1 MLHTAKLPSAPSHCT
16 SSLSF
21 MLHISW
27 STVWLSCH
35 VLLCWSGTEWLCFQ
49 PEGQLQ
55 KAGKK
60 CIRNHP
66 TSNKNPQ
73 TKTHFKTQHIHSKI
87 QFRSEIQWSSYHIRH
102 FQESPQEQSTTNRKR
117 NQKNLLL
124 LSAYERILPQAG
136 ALLSPLWGAG
146 DIQRVLP
153 GTPLV
158 RELHRTSVS

>member
-55 KAGKK
+55 KAGKNASET
-60 CIRNHP
+60 I
-66 TSNKNPQ
+66 PQ
-73 TKTHFKTQHIHSKI
+73 VTKIPKQKHILKHSIHSKI

-153 GTPLV
+153 GTPLSGSCTGLV
-158 RELHRTSVS
+158 